1 MMNKTILVVDTDTE
15 TIQLIMSGL
24 ELKGYLVLLHLK
36 KMSV

>member
-1 MMNKTILVVDTDTE
+1 MTNKTILVVDTDTE